1 MSCFSLQ
8 ALNETEYKSVRR
20 CKKCYLILVPK
31 SQNFFE
37 KSYFQDEMKF
47 VLQDDF
53 RPFFVYRKVFEQ
65 HKVCGYNKVLIYYFQ
80 TIFQ

>member
-1 MSCFSLQ
+1 MKQSTKVF
-8 ALNETEYKSVRR
+8 EDVRSVTLYWYRKVR
-20 CKKCYLILVPK
+20 I
-31 SQNFFE
+31 FE
-37 KSYFQDEMKF
+37 KSYFHDEKKF